1 MTTPGRR
8 GLLLDRAWGRFHRDA
23 RIFLVTTLIAGAAM
37 SLYWIDFNLYL
48 ASLGLSMSTIG
59 LIATVSSVAGALIA
73 FPASSASDRVG
84 RRMVIGG
91 GAAASLVALVGLV
104 ASDALPVIVL
114 AAALF
119 AAGSAAMQV
128 VAAPYMTE
136 HSEASHR
143 NELFAMQFA
152 IQSFTSIVAAVL
164 GGVVAGLIAM
174 ALGMDPA
181 GSGTYRIILVIMALL
196 TAAGLATV
204 GLLSDD
210 RPRTLLRARLRQL
223 GEPAAFP
230 RDPRR
235 SRAPLGI
242 NIRDRALFAK
252 LLFPGLLISIGA
264 GQVIPF
270 LNLFVQA
277 KFGLNLASLNAVFAL
292 TSLGTLA
299 AILYQPRLARRYG
312 QITSVVLVQ
321 GASIPFLVVLGFS
334 PVLWM
339 VIAAMAVRNSLM
351 NAGNPIFNA
360 FAMERV
366 SPVERATLSAAMSVL
381 WQVGWVIGGLW
392 YAYLQATLGFEAGYN
407 VSFVTMIILY
417 TAGTALSWTWFHRF
431 DRRVPESRAAA

>member
-1 MTTPGRR
+1 VTARR
-8 GLLLDRAWGRFHRDA
+8 RLGPIAFRAFGQYHRDA
-23 RIFLVTTLIAGAAM
+23 RIFLVTTLVAGAAM

-48 ASLGLSMSTIG
+48 ASLGLSPATIG
-59 LIATVSSVAGALIA
+59 LVSTISSAAGALIA
-73 FPASSASDRVG
+73 FPASAASDRVG
-84 RRMVIGG
+84 RRLIIGVG
-91 GAAASLVALVGLV
+91 MAVSLLALFGLIASAAV
-104 ASDALPVIVL
+104 PVIVVS
-114 AAALF
+114 ACLF
-119 AAGSAAMQV
+119 AAGSQGMQV
-128 VAAPYMTE
+128 VIAPYMTE

-152 IQSFTSIVAAVL
+152 IQSFTNIIAAVL
-164 GGVVAGLIAM
+164 GGVVAGLIALS
-174 ALGMDPA
+174 LGMDPA
-181 GSGTYRIILVIMALL
+181 GSGTYRIILVIMAVL

-204 GLLSDD
+204 TLLSDD
-210 RPRTLLRARLRQL
+210 RPRTLLRQQLRRL

-235 SRAPLGI
+235 SRALLGI
-242 NIRDRALFAK
+242 TIRDRALFFK

-270 LNLFVQA
+270 LNIYVQG

-299 AILYQPRLARRYG
+299 AILFQPRLARRFG

-321 GASIPFLVVLGFS
+321 GISIPFLVVLGFS

-351 NAGNPIFNA
+351 NAGNPIFTA

-366 SPVERATLSAAMSVL
+366 SPGERASLSAAMSVL
-381 WQVGWVIGGLW
+381 WQIGWIIGGLW
-392 YAYLQATLGFEAGYN
+392 YSSLQASLGFEVGYN
-407 VSFVTMIILY
+407 VNFVTIITLY
-417 TAGTALSWTWFHRF
+417 SIATLLYWKWFRET
-431 DRRVPESRAAA
+431 DRKVLESRATA